1 MDYFEIDHQIA
12 LECYHVL
19 FLHLWVWLWL
29 SFHDFWMI
37 EITKITSTIYLHM
50 WIQLVYCHRK
60 VHWLKTF
67 QIGFIEKLSFALFKF
82 SPGPRQWSPRL
93 YCFFHVE
100 DTDLLSQPQSPK
112 PLSTKHSKSVHDGPF
127 QLNLTSSLHE
137 PMT

>member
-82 SPGPRQWSPRL
+82 NPGPRHPGCIVSSILRILNHWFIEP
-93 YCFFHVE
+93 
-100 DTDLLSQPQSPK
+100 TPIPQPS
-112 PLSTKHSKSVHDGPF
+112 STKHSKTLHEDPF
-127 QLNLTSSLHE
+127 QLNLSSSR
-137 PMT
+137 PFMS